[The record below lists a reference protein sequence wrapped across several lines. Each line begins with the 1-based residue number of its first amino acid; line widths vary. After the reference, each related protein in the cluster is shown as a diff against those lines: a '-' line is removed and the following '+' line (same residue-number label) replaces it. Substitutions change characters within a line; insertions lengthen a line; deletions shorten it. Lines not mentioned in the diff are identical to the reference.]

1 MHANVLA
8 AHYYLATSISSIG
21 CLHPQPCACCGWSLG
36 LIDSY
41 NQDKPITAFHK
52 HLINGNYS
60 TTLVKQL
67 VRPCSH
73 LFRFAFRSRSGPVP
87 LVRVAFTPAK
97 IDRTRS
103 GCGPVT
109 RSHLFRNA
117 TGTRTVTHT
126 PSAHQVFNFWSVFI
140 SEGDCVDGFAS
151 STETVSYRWTDTPM
165 HDVP

>member
-1 MHANVLA
+1 MCPSKLV
-8 AHYYLATSISSIG
+8 YYTRHQQVIPEI
-21 CLHPQPCACCGWSLG
+21 
-36 LIDSY
+36 
-41 NQDKPITAFHK
+41 
-52 HLINGNYS
+52 YS
-60 TTLVKQL
+60 PVRL
-67 VRPCSH
+67 RPCSH

-126 PSAHQVFNFWSVFI
+126 PPQHTRFLIFGLFSSRRATALTASRHRRRRSRIHGQIRRCTMCPNFGLQRNFARCIFI
-140 SEGDCVDGFAS
+140 
-151 STETVSYRWTDTPM
+151 R
-165 HDVP
+165 

>member
-1 MHANVLA
+1 MPRMCFDSKLKQ
-8 AHYYLATSISSIG
+8 TSMQRFFG
-21 CLHPQPCACCGWSLG
+21 YAYPCQ
-36 LIDSY
+36 I
-41 NQDKPITAFHK
+41 
-52 HLINGNYS
+52 
-60 TTLVKQL
+60 
-67 VRPCSH
+67 RPCSH

-140 SEGDCVDGFAS
+140 SEGDSVDGFES

>member
-1 MHANVLA
+1 MCLAYVHSQTNPPTCIKFGANRCSRLA
-8 AHYYLATSISSIG
+8 AYTDFLMCDHLP
-21 CLHPQPCACCGWSLG
+21 PQNAPWGIEGRLGFSLCPFPDESADVN
-36 LIDSY
+36 L
-41 NQDKPITAFHK
+41 
-52 HLINGNYS
+52 
-60 TTLVKQL
+60 
-67 VRPCSH
+67 RPCSH

-126 PSAHQVFNFWSVFI
+126 PPQHTRFLIF
-140 SEGDCVDGFAS
+140 GLLS
-151 STETVSYRWTDTPM
+151 SRRVTLR
-165 HDVP
+165 